1 MTKLTFLGAGM
12 AIVVASNADAS
23 AFFRTIRT
31 VSYTQTVSD
40 FGGAVETVH
49 ITDAYWTS
57 PDPDDVLLNIF
68 NVDLGSGAPTSYYQS
83 ATGAGWL
90 PNNLGSIFDTQAL
103 QEADSFV
110 TIGGF
115 DADVLQTVGAG
126 AGSGL
131 DPNFGGNSAAAPG
144 NLAGWFNSS
153 PPNLNGRVQ
162 AQAALGGEFGAL
174 IGRFSSLDEAPDI
187 FVGSLGARA
196 EFTWNQG
203 LGTPA
208 QQGEFPV
215 PAPGVFALMGLA
227 GLAIRRRRH

>member
-1 MTKLTFLGAGM
+1 MTRLAFLGAS
-12 AIVVASNADAS
+12 AVIVVASNADAS
-23 AFFRTIRT
+23 AFWRTIET
-31 VSYTQTVSD
+31 VSYSRTVED
-40 FGGAVETVH
+40 FGGAAGTVY

-57 PDPDDVLLNIF
+57 PDPDDVLLNIY
-68 NVDLGSGAPTSYYQS
+68 NVDLGSGAPSSFYQS

-103 QEADSFV
+103 REGDSFV

-115 DADVLQTVGAG
+115 GAAGLQSPGAG
-126 AGSGL
+126 QGTGL
-131 DPNFGGNSAAAPG
+131 DPNFGGNSASAPG

-153 PPNLNGRVQ
+153 PPSLNGRLQ
-162 AQAALGGEFGAL
+162 AQDGLGGRLGVL
-174 IGRFSSLDEAPDI
+174 IGRFASLDQTPDI

-208 QQGEFPV
+208 QQGSFPV
-215 PAPGVFALMGLA
+215 PTPGVIALMALA
-227 GLAIRRRRH
+227 GFTGRRRRN